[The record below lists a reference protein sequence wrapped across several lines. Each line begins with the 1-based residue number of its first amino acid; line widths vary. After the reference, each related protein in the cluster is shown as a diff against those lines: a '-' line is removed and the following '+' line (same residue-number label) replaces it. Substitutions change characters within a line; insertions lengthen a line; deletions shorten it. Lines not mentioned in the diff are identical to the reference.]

1 MDFIPEQE
9 LGELFRDM
17 GVVTYD
23 AGETYALLEM
33 DDQHAGVRDCLYVAD
48 QPCDADDGWNCR
60 EMDMDQLIASIVG
73 TIHKIHEGQTVLIP
87 AGKWRSMFD
96 VVAYSMAQDEAW
108 QEFDASATIRLN
120 TKDPLVFE
128 SGDEHT
134 LANLLTALMKD
145 GETIEQSVYLIPAGA
160 PLLMHI
166 CPSGPVKLWFGNSA
180 LADEVSEV
188 YAQ

>member
-1 MDFIPEQE
+1 
-9 LGELFRDM
+9 M
-17 GVVTYD
+17 GVATHD
-23 AGETYALLEM
+23 ESETYALLEM
-33 DDQHAGVRDCLYVAD
+33 DAQHAGVRDCLCVAD
-48 QPCDADDGWNCR
+48 QTCDVKDGWNCR
-60 EMDMDQLIASIVG
+60 AMDMDQLITSIVS
-73 TIHKIHEGQTVLIP
+73 TIHKIHEGQTVMIP
-87 AGKWRSMFD
+87 AGRWRSMFD
-96 VVAYSMAQDEAW
+96 AVAYSMAEDEPW

-145 GETIEQSVYLIPAGA
+145 GETIEQSVFLIPAGA

-166 CPSGPVKLWFGNSA
+166 CPCGPVKLWFGNSA

-188 YAQ
+188 YAV

>member
-1 MDFIPEQE
+1 
-9 LGELFRDM
+9 M
-17 GVVTYD
+17 GVITHVEE
-23 AGETYALLEM
+23 ETYALLEM
-33 DDQHAGVRDCLYVAD
+33 DSQHAGVRECLCVAD
-48 QPCDADDGWNCR
+48 QSCNAEDGWNCR
-60 EMDMDQLIASIVG
+60 TMDMDNLIASIVS

-96 VVAYSMAQDEAW
+96 AVAYSMTHDEAW
-108 QEFDASATIRLN
+108 QEFDATATVRLN

-134 LANLLTALMKD
+134 LASLLTALMKD
-145 GETIEQSVYLIPAGA
+145 GETVEQSVHLIPAGA

-180 LADEVSEV
+180 LSDEVSEV
-188 YAQ
+188 YAH